1 MATPSKPTTCE
12 AVHFY
17 SDGLR
22 LSGQFTPA
30 KGLKKGEKRPSVIC
44 LHGYSGRKDVYMPAY
59 VRELTQAGYN
69 TLDFFHRGFGD
80 SEGIRLRNNPWE
92 QVADTISALIYM
104 QQRPEVD
111 PERIALYGTSFGG
124 TVAIQAASQ
133 AEGFKCVISVGS
145 PANVDRS
152 FRSKRTYGEL
162 LDWEDQLKKDRIN
175 RVLTGQSKR
184 VTYGELVPSG
194 RAERDSIDTMYK
206 TAEGYPEGYPME
218 SYDLCT
224 VFVPE
229 KNAHKISPRACLFIH
244 AERDTMVPLS
254 EAQSFY
260 ASAREPKR
268 LIVLPNANHVDVYEP
283 RNPKTFKVVIGHMKD
298 FLKENL

>member
-1 MATPSKPTTCE
+1 MVTTQKKSPTE
-12 AVHFY
+12 NVYFY

-22 LSGQFTPA
+22 ISGMFTPA
-30 KGLKKGEKRPSVIC
+30 QGTKKGERRPSVIC

-59 VRELTQAGYN
+59 VRELTKAGYN

-111 PERIALYGTSFGG
+111 VDRIALYGTSFGG
-124 TVAIQAASQ
+124 TVAIQAAAQ
-133 AEGFKCVISVGS
+133 NKGFKCVISVGS
-145 PANVDRS
+145 PANVKRS
-152 FRSKRTYGEL
+152 FLSKRTYGEW
-162 LDWEDQLKKDRIN
+162 LDWEDQLKEDRIQ
-175 RVLTGQSKR
+175 RVMTGQSKR

-194 RAERDSIDTMYK
+194 RAERDSIHTMYK
-206 TAEGYPEGYPME
+206 MAEGYPEGYPME

-229 KNAHKISPRACLFIH
+229 KNVHEISPRACLFIH

-254 EAQSFY
+254 EAESFY
-260 ASAREPKR
+260 ALAKEPKK

-283 RNPKTFKVVIGHMKD
+283 RSPDTFKVVIGHMKD